1 MIMLPQSPQQTL
13 PPEGGGPG
21 PILAPG
27 AGQGQGQGQ
36 GVPGAAP
43 AVPLLPDPPEV
54 GDQQLPAHGRVILS
68 SATRHS
74 SITAAIVVLLSSQ
87 NTTNC
92 TLQTPDCNCIAIES
106 CVTVTRNTYTE
117 LRR

>member
-27 AGQGQGQGQ
+27 AGQGQGQ

-74 SITAAIVVLLSSQ
+74 SITADIVVLLTSQ

-92 TLQTPDCNCIAIES
+92 TLETPDCNCIAIES
-106 CVTVTRNTYTE
+106 CVTVTRNTGTE
-117 LRR
+117 PRR

>member
-27 AGQGQGQGQ
+27 AGQGQGQ

-74 SITAAIVVLLSSQ
+74 SITAVLSSSQ

-92 TLQTPDCNCIAIES
+92 TLETPNCNCIAIES
-106 CVTVTRNTYTE
+106 CVTVTGNTCTE